1 MDYRTLFIDS
11 FTLHQQLVNVIAEAK
26 DEDGFAKISQT
37 EMAAKVGRSQTWVS
51 SAIKRI
57 NTEDLCIEFVAE
69 GKYLLRYEDLSKR
82 GVFSKILILMSDTI
96 SNPSMFLKKDLEIA
110 NEYGLKIKTV
120 QMYKTYLRTG
130 WKVTS
135 KDNEKLPMNGV

>member
-1 MDYRTLFIDS
+1 MDYRTLVIDS

-26 DEDGFAKISQT
+26 DEDGFAIISQT